1 MNEGFTANVHQYV
14 DELRS
19 GRNANGDVPYGG
31 ALELEAFVRMSEYGR
46 FTVKVWA
53 APGDVLGVPQA
64 YHLVAIY
71 GGNGDVID
79 LCLKRSGT
87 WEAHYALME
96 IKAQCDASDSV
107 SHHVGGPADGGK
119 SMEADRIAQSPN
131 REVW

>member
-1 MNEGFTANVHQYV
+1 MHGTFQENIVNEGFTANVHQYI

-31 ALELEAFVRMSEYGR
+31 ALELEAFVRLSEYGR
-46 FTVKVWA
+46 YTVRVWA

-79 LCLKRSGT
+79 LLCLKRSGT
-87 WEAHYALME
+87 WEACTHRWL
-96 IKAQCDASDSV
+96 IRRKARGHPECIQ
-107 SHHVGGPADGGK
+107 
-119 SMEADRIAQSPN
+119 
-131 REVW
+131 

>member
-1 MNEGFTANVHQYV
+1 MHGTFQENIVNEGFTANAHQYI

-31 ALELEAFVRMSEYGR
+31 ALELEAFVRLSEYGR
-46 FTVKVWA
+46 YTVRVWA

-71 GGNGDVID
+71 GGNGEVID

-96 IKAQCDASDSV
+96 ITGA
-107 SHHVGGPADGGK
+107 
-119 SMEADRIAQSPN
+119 
-131 REVW
+131 